1 MKETLSIE
9 MFVLK
14 DGGFLSSSRGKGER
28 ICRYFAYFVWI
39 LKIINLFKVYHFDGA
54 HISVSQPGPAT
65 S

>member
-14 DGGFLSSSRGKGER
+14 DGGFLSSSRGKFER
-28 ICRYFAYFVWI
+28 IRYFAHFVWI
-39 LKIINLFKVYHFDGA
+39 LKSINLFKVYHFDGA